1 MGAFLMPPKWKA
13 PMDDTTQN
21 NENHQQAPAGTEA
34 PKAPTL
40 EELQADVERWKTLSR
55 QNEKNYNEARTELS
69 KLKEASMTDAEK
81 AIEKAKEDARNAA
94 LSEVGSRLV
103 EAELRVQAATAGVTL
118 PPAEFLNV
126 QRFIGA
132 DGSPDTAA
140 IQTFVSSLPQP
151 SKAPEFAQGIGLGR
165 QGDSGGYAAG
175 QIGRDALSRMS
186 PQEIAAARKAGK
198 LDALMRGDL

>member
-1 MGAFLMPPKWKA
+1 
-13 PMDDTTQN
+13 MDDTTQN
-21 NENHQQAPAGTEA
+21 QNTQQPDPQQGQAPAGTEQK
-34 PKAPTL
+34 PPTL
-40 EELQADVERWKTLSR
+40 EELQADVERWKALSR

-81 AIEKAKEDARNAA
+81 AIEKAKEEARNAA

-126 QRFIGA
+126 QRFLTA
-132 DGSPDTAA
+132 DGSPDSAA
-140 IQTFVSSLPQP
+140 IQTFVSSLPKP

-165 QGDSGGYAAG
+165 QGDSGSYAAG

-186 PQEIAAARKAGK
+186 PSEIMAARKAGK

>member
-1 MGAFLMPPKWKA
+1 
-13 PMDDTTQN
+13 MDDTTQN
-21 NENHQQAPAGTEA
+21 NETNQQTSAGTEA
-34 PKAPTL
+34 PTV
-40 EELQADVERWKTLSR
+40 EELQADVERWKSLSR
-55 QNEKNYNEARTELS
+55 QNEKNFNEARTELS

-81 AIEKAKEDARNAA
+81 ALEKAREEARNAA

-132 DGSPDTAA
+132 DGSPDTSA

-151 SKAPEFAQGIGLGR
+151 PKAPVFAQGIGLGR

-175 QIGRDALSRMS
+175 QLGRDALSRMS
-186 PQEIAAARKAGK
+186 PQEIAAARKKGQ

>member
-1 MGAFLMPPKWKA
+1 
-13 PMDDTTQN
+13 MDDTTQN
-21 NENHQQAPAGTEA
+21 ENNQQAPAGTEA

-81 AIEKAKEDARNAA
+81 ALEKAREEARNAA

-103 EAELRVQAATAGVTL
+103 EAELRAQAATAGVTL

-126 QRFIGA
+126 SRFIGA
-132 DGSPDTAA
+132 DGSPDTSA

-151 SKAPEFAQGIGLGR
+151 SKAPDFAQGIGLGR

-175 QIGRDALSRMS
+175 QLGRDALSRMS
-186 PQEIAAARKAGK
+186 PQEIAAARKKGQ

>member
-1 MGAFLMPPKWKA
+1 
-13 PMDDTTQN
+13 MDDTTQQQN
-21 NENHQQAPAGTEA
+21 NENNQQAPAGTDA

-40 EELQADVERWKTLSR
+40 EELQADVERWKALSR
-55 QNEKNYNEARTELS
+55 QNEKNYNETRTELT
-69 KLKEASMTDAEK
+69 KLQEASMTDAEK
-81 AIEKAKEDARNAA
+81 AIEQAKQEARNAA

-103 EAELRVQAATAGVTL
+103 DAELRAQAATAGVTL

-132 DGSPDTAA
+132 DGSPDSTA
-140 IQTFVSSLPQP
+140 IQAFVSSLPQP
-151 SKAPEFAQGIGLGR
+151 SKAPDFAQGIGLGR
-165 QGDSGGYAAG
+165 QGDSGSYAAG

-186 PQEIAAARKAGK
+186 PQEITAARKAGK

>member
-1 MGAFLMPPKWKA
+1 
-13 PMDDTTQN
+13 MDDTKQ
-21 NENHQQAPAGTEA
+21 NENNQQTPAGTEP
-34 PKAPTL
+34 PKVPTV
-40 EELQADVERWKTLSR
+40 EDLQADVERWKTLSR

-69 KLKEASMTDAEK
+69 KLQEASMTDAEK
-81 AIEKAKEDARNAA
+81 AIEKAKEEARNAA

-186 PQEIAAARKAGK
+186 PQEVAAARKAGK

>member
-1 MGAFLMPPKWKA
+1 
-13 PMDDTTQN
+13 MDDTTQN
-21 NENHQQAPAGTEA
+21 ENNQQALASSEPQ
-34 PKAPTL
+34 KAPTV
-40 EELQADVERWKTLSR
+40 EKLQADVERWKALSR

-69 KLKEASMTDAEK
+69 QLKEASMTDAEK

-103 EAELRVQAATAGVTL
+103 EAELRVQAATSGVTL

-132 DGSPDTAA
+132 DGSPDSAA

-165 QGDSGGYAAG
+165 QGDSGSYAAG

-186 PQEIAAARKAGK
+186 PQEISAARKAGK

>member
-1 MGAFLMPPKWKA
+1 
-13 PMDDTTQN
+13 MDDTTQN
-21 NENHQQAPAGTEA
+21 NENNQQQAPAGTEA
-34 PKAPTL
+34 QKPPTL
-40 EELQADVERWKTLSR
+40 EELQADVERWKALSR
-55 QNEKNYNEARTELS
+55 QNERNYNDARTELS
-69 KLKEASMTDAEK
+69 QLKEASMTDAEK
-81 AIEKAKEDARNAA
+81 AIEKAKEEARNAA

-118 PPAEFLNV
+118 PAAEFLNV
-126 QRFIGA
+126 QRFLGA
-132 DGSPDTAA
+132 DGSPDSAA

-165 QGDSGGYAAG
+165 QGDSGSYAAG

-186 PQEIAAARKAGK
+186 PQEITAARKAGK

>member
-1 MGAFLMPPKWKA
+1 
-13 PMDDTTQN
+13 MDDTTKNEQN
-21 NENHQQAPAGTEA
+21 PQQQAPAGTEA

-40 EELQADVERWKTLSR
+40 EELQADVERWKALSR

-69 KLKEASMTDAEK
+69 QLKEASMTDAEK
-81 AIEKAKEDARNAA
+81 AIEKAKEEARNAA

-103 EAELRVQAATAGVTL
+103 EAELRVQAATAGVAL

-126 QRFIGA
+126 KRFIGA
-132 DGSPDTAA
+132 DGSPDSAA

-151 SKAPEFAQGIGLGR
+151 SKAPDFAQGIGLGR
-165 QGDSGGYAAG
+165 QGDSGSYAAG

-186 PQEIAAARKAGK
+186 PQEISAARKAGK

>member
-1 MGAFLMPPKWKA
+1 
-13 PMDDTTQN
+13 MDDTTQTEN
-21 NENHQQAPAGTEA
+21 NQQAPAGTEA
-34 PKAPTL
+34 QKAPTV
-40 EELQADVERWKTLSR
+40 EELQADVERWKALSR
-55 QNEKNYNEARTELS
+55 RNEKNFNEARTELS
-69 KLKEASMTDAEK
+69 SLKEASMTDAEK
-81 AIEKAKEDARNAA
+81 AIEKAREEARNAA

-126 QRFIGA
+126 QRFLGA
-132 DGSPDTAA
+132 DGSPDSTA

-151 SKAPEFAQGIGLGR
+151 SKTPEFAQGIGLGR

-186 PQEIAAARKAGK
+186 PQEVAAARKAGK

>member
-1 MGAFLMPPKWKA
+1 
-13 PMDDTTQN
+13 MDDTTQ
-21 NENHQQAPAGTEA
+21 QQNDQQQPPAT
-34 PKAPTL
+34 PPTPPVTPNV
-40 EELQADVERWKTLSR
+40 EQLQADVERWKALSR
-55 QNEKNYNEARTELS
+55 QNEKNYNDARTELS
-69 KLKEASMTDAEK
+69 QLKEASMTDAEK
-81 AIEKAKEDARNAA
+81 ALEKAREEARNAA

-103 EAELRVQAATAGVTL
+103 EAELRVQAATAGVNL

-132 DGSPDTAA
+132 DGSPDSAA

-151 SKAPEFAQGIGLGR
+151 SKAPDFAQGIGLGR

-175 QIGRDALSRMS
+175 QLGRDALSRMS
-186 PQEIAAARKAGK
+186 PQDIAAARKAGK

>member
-1 MGAFLMPPKWKA
+1 
-13 PMDDTTQN
+13 MDDTKQ
-21 NENHQQAPAGTEA
+21 NENNQQAPAGTEP
-34 PKAPTL
+34 PKAPTV

-69 KLKEASMTDAEK
+69 KLQEASMTDAEK
-81 AIEKAKEDARNAA
+81 AIEKAKEEARNAA

-186 PQEIAAARKAGK
+186 PQEIAAARKKGQ

>member
-1 MGAFLMPPKWKA
+1 
-13 PMDDTTQN
+13 MDDTTQTEN
-21 NENHQQAPAGTEA
+21 NQQAPAGTEA
-34 PKAPTL
+34 QKAPTV
-40 EELQADVERWKTLSR
+40 EELQADIERWKALSR
-55 QNEKNYNEARTELS
+55 QNEKNFNEARTELS
-69 KLKEASMTDAEK
+69 SLKEASMTDAEK
-81 AIEKAKEDARNAA
+81 AIEKAREEARNAA

-103 EAELRVQAATAGVTL
+103 EAELRVQAATAGVPL

-126 QRFIGA
+126 QRFLGA
-132 DGSPDTAA
+132 DGSPDSTA

-151 SKAPEFAQGIGLGR
+151 SKTPEFAQGIGLGR

-186 PQEIAAARKAGK
+186 PQEVAAARKAGK